1 MKARDIMTSPVVAVA
16 PDTAVGR
23 IAALLSERRISAVP
37 VLERGQLAGIVS
49 EADLLRRHEI
59 GTDAAA
65 RRSWWRTLFAADR
78 SIEAYIKSH
87 ARLARDVMTREVVT
101 VAPDTPVN
109 EVAALLEARRVK
121 RVPVLAGGKLV
132 GMVSRSDIVRAL
144 AASARAGESA
154 PPASDGAIRARLER
168 ELQRQPWWRGATS
181 QLNVHEGTVVYSGT
195 IDFEAERDAARVAA
209 ESIPGVRSVEDRRF
223 LFRDL
228 PSMV

>member
-23 IAALLSERRISAVP
+23 IATLLSERRISAVP

-65 RRSWWRTLFAADR
+65 RGSWWRTLFAADR

-101 VAPDTPVN
+101 VGPDTPVS

-121 RVPVLAGGKLV
+121 RVPVLAAGKVV

-154 PPASDGAIRARLER
+154 PPASDSAIRARLER

-195 IDFEAERDAARVAA
+195 IDVEAERDAARAAA